1 MDMIND
7 VQTNSIKISEDVVS
21 KIVELAVKSVEG
33 VSGITNSKISF
44 SSIFDKKNGLWYEL
58 QGDYYIPCLTLPTEK
73 EHKPIGLWGQRHKR
87 YLQEHKRAVY
97 TTLLTSGKL
106 NRYLA
111 DIDEQAAEMMFRLV
125 EQMAGK
131 EGVTEQLKAENSML
145 WVGRMNEIQARA
157 REIVNIEIIYA

>member
-1 MDMIND
+1 M
-7 VQTNSIKISEDVVS
+7 
-21 KIVELAVKSVEG
+21 
-33 VSGITNSKISF
+33 SF
-44 SSIFDKKNGLWYEL
+44 SNKADI
-58 QGDYYIPCLTLPTEK
+58 LTQ
-73 EHKPIGLWGQRHKR
+73 WMMFSAR
-87 YLQEHKRAVY
+87 YWQPRR
-97 TTLLTSGKL
+97 KL

-157 REIVNIEIIYA
+157 REIVNMEIIYA